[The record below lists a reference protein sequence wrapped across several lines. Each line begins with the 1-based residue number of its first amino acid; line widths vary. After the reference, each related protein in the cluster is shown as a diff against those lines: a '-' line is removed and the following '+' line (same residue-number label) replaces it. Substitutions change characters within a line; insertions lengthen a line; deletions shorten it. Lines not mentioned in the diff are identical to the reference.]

1 MAEDLNL
8 TKEKKEAEENKTPQR
23 KNLRLCACG
32 KPTLS
37 PNCPY
42 CPSCMSKKSR
52 DGKGGDENKKGTFR
66 ENFKDIKRDIKSPLK
81 APETPVQS
89 GPDNGILIDFSPY
102 DNILEGIEK
111 LAEEEVRPVELQI
124 IYILKSYLKSQQNSL
139 GKEG

>member
-8 TKEKKEAEENKTPQR
+8 TKEKKEAEENKTPQS
-23 KNLRLCACG
+23 KNPRLCACG

-52 DGKGGDENKKGTFR
+52 DSKGKKENKKDTFGD
-66 ENFKDIKRDIKSPLK
+66 NFKGIKRDIKGPQK
-81 APETPVQS
+81 PPETPVQIGS
-89 GPDNGILIDFSPY
+89 GNDILIDFSSH
-102 DNILEGIEK
+102 DHILRSIEK

-124 IYILKSYLKSQQNSL
+124 IYILKSYLKSQQTL
-139 GKEG
+139 